1 MFKIGGIMVVNKT
14 DTKLDKDDVKSIAI
28 SNAGYWELDDK
39 SRNILREQEK
49 KKEMKSFIR
58 LHQKQISEILRS
70 W

>member
-1 MFKIGGIMVVNKT
+1 MMVVNKT

>member
-1 MFKIGGIMVVNKT
+1 MVVNKT